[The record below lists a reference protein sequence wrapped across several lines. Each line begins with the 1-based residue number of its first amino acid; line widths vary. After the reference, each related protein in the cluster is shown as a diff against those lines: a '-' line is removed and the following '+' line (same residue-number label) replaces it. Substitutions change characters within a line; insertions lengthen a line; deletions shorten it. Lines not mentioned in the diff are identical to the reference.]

1 MKKATRQHTR
11 NHNTQLVLKTIYDQ
25 PSVSRADIARLTRL
39 TRPTVSA
46 IVAELLQEKLV
57 QETGLG
63 PSAGGKPPMLL
74 DIDADAHRLL
84 CVDLGSQEF
93 RGALVNLQGEITRRA
108 AFPTGERRGEAAVQL
123 VYDLLDEL
131 VAAGPAPILGIAIGA
146 PGLINP
152 EEGLIHRA
160 VNLGWEELHLGEQLE
175 ERYQLPVYVINDSHL
190 AALGEYTYGEERAGD
205 NLIVIRIGQGIG
217 AGIVLGG
224 QLYHGDGFTAGE
236 IGHVVV
242 NEEGAQ
248 CRCGNVGCLETVAGT
263 RALLSAARDAGVA
276 SDWAGFV
283 AAVTAGNE
291 MAGAIVNAAG
301 RYLGVLIAN
310 LVAGFSIHHV
320 ILSGRVD
327 QLGGAFLQ
335 AAYDEAM
342 RRALPAMVSRTT
354 LEYSRLGRD
363 IVILGA
369 SALILQQE
377 LGII

>member
-1 MKKATRQHTR
+1 MKKATRQHTH

-25 PSVSRADIARLTRL
+25 PSISRADIARLTRL

-46 IVAELLQEKLV
+46 IVAELMQEKLV
-57 QETGLG
+57 LETGLG

-74 DIDADAHRLL
+74 NIDADAHRLL

-93 RGALVNLQGEITRRA
+93 RGALLNLQGEITRRA
-108 AFPTGERRGEAAVQL
+108 HFPTGDRRGEAALQL
-123 VYDLLDEL
+123 VYELLDEL
-131 VAAGPAPILGIAIGA
+131 VLDGPGPVLGIGIGA

-160 VNLGWEELHLGEQLE
+160 VNLGWEELPLGEQLE
-175 ERYQLPVYVINDSHL
+175 ERYQLPVYVTNDSHL
-190 AALGEYTYGEERAGD
+190 AALGEYTYGEGRAGD

-242 NEEGAQ
+242 SDQGER
-248 CRCGNVGCLETVAGT
+248 CRCGNLGCLETVAGT
-263 RALLSAARDAGVA
+263 RALLAAARAAGVA
-276 SDWAGFV
+276 EDWPALVEAV
-283 AAVTAGNE
+283 AAGDERARNIVAEAGC
-291 MAGAIVNAAG
+291 
-301 RYLGVLIAN
+301 YLGVVIAN
-310 LVAGFSIHHV
+310 LIGAFSIYHI

-327 QLGGAFLQ
+327 QLGDVFLQ
-335 AAYDEAM
+335 AAYAEAM